1 MKLMIRFPASCGLLC
16 GLLWFAPAIQAAGP
30 ADRLERV
37 EQAATRLK
45 QLAEELALSDEQR
58 TAIAALMEK
67 HRARLDAIRDDGVIR
82 PRKKIKRVRELRETF
97 RDEIRALLTPEQQQK
112 FDAMPRE
119 RRRKD

>member
-16 GLLWFAPAIQAAGP
+16 GLLWFTPVIQAAGP
-30 ADRLERV
+30 ADRPERV

-45 QLAEELALSDEQR
+45 QLAGELALTDEQR

-67 HRARLDAIRDDGVIR
+67 HRARLDAIRDDGALR
-82 PRKKIKRVRELRETF
+82 PRKKIKQVRELRETF
-97 RDEIRALLTPEQQQK
+97 RDEIRAQLTPEQQKK

-119 RRRKD
+119 RPRKD